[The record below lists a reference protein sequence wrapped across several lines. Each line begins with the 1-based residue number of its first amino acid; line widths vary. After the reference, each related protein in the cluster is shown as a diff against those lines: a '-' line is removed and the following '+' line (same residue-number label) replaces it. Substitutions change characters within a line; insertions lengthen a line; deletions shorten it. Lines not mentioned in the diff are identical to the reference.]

1 MTLAYWSAADGPTL
15 IALAVPRGTLQVA
28 LADTA
33 EHRAAG
39 LSNRDAITHD
49 GMLLQWDAPGR
60 HPIWM
65 SEMRFALD
73 LVWLDAEG
81 RVLSVLPNVPPCTS
95 TPCPL
100 YEPAGSEASMAVL
113 ELPAG
118 KAAIHG
124 LVAGAVIRGIRA
136 DRSER
141 GGGGGGG
148 GGRGGGGGG
157 GGGGGSVGSEGRLL
171 FQGTCPRRF

>member
-1 MTLAYWSAADGPTL
+1 MLGPGLPPPPKRTGRGVLQRGVVVAAMSVAGVALAYWSLADR
-15 IALAVPRGTLQVA
+15 PRTVRLTAPSAILQVA

-33 EHRAAG
+33 DLRSAG
-39 LSNRDAITHD
+39 LSRRAEVPHD

-81 RVLSVLPNVPPCTS
+81 RVLSVLPNVPPCTT

-100 YEPAGSEASMAVL
+100 YEPAGSEASTAVL

-124 LVAGAVIRGIRA
+124 LVAGAV
-136 DRSER
+136 
-141 GGGGGGG
+141 
-148 GGRGGGGGG
+148 
-157 GGGGGSVGSEGRLL
+157 V
-171 FQGTCPRRF
+171 RRQ

>member
-1 MTLAYWSAADGPTL
+1 MAGSPHHCRQPGVASDGTGRERLRRGIVVGLAIWVALVLAYWSGADRPEVVGL
-15 IALAVPRGTLQVA
+15 NVPGGDLRVA

-33 EHRAAG
+33 DRRAAG
-39 LSNRDAITHD
+39 LSKLDAVPND

-65 SEMRFALD
+65 SGMRFALD
-73 LVWLDAEG
+73 LVWLDAGG
-81 RVLSVLPNVPPCTS
+81 RVLSVLPNVPPCTT

-100 YEPAGSEASMAVL
+100 YEPVGSEGSTAVL

-124 LVAGAVIRGIRA
+124 IAAGV
-136 DRSER
+136 
-141 GGGGGGG
+141 
-148 GGRGGGGGG
+148 
-157 GGGGGSVGSEGRLL
+157 VV
-171 FQGTCPRRF
+171 RRQ

>member
-1 MTLAYWSAADGPTL
+1 MALEPNDPPVLPRPGRHRRGSGLVVGAIGVVAVLSVYWSAADSVHEVRLTVPAG
-15 IALAVPRGTLQVA
+15 ALRVV

-33 EHRAAG
+33 DLRSAG
-39 LSNRDAITHD
+39 LSRLDDVPHD

-73 LVWLDAEG
+73 LVWLDADG
-81 RVLSVLPNVPPCTS
+81 RVLSVLPNVPPCTT

-100 YEPAGSEASMAVL
+100 YEPAGSEASTAVL

-124 LVAGAVIRGIRA
+124 LVAGAV
-136 DRSER
+136 
-141 GGGGGGG
+141 
-148 GGRGGGGGG
+148 
-157 GGGGGSVGSEGRLL
+157 V
-171 FQGTCPRRF
+171 RRQ

>member
-1 MTLAYWSAADGPTL
+1 MAGCADLRSRDRTHLRECTGRGRLRRVVAVLLAITSVGMTLAYWSAADGPTL

-124 LVAGAVIRGIRA
+124 LVAGAVIRR
-136 DRSER
+136 
-141 GGGGGGG
+141 
-148 GGRGGGGGG
+148 
-157 GGGGGSVGSEGRLL
+157 
-171 FQGTCPRRF
+171 Q